1 MATFLIHKPDDETQV
16 IKLHKDHMTLGRR
29 DDNDIV
35 IDDVFVSRRHIE
47 VEKKGNKYIIKDRK
61 SRYGTFVNG
70 DRVVEKQLSYGDEIQ
85 IGNTIIT
92 FVDEKTL
99 DHIPE
104 RKTPSRRFGTGF
116 DFAEKIESI
125 KKQLSKG
132 AAKKDVL
139 RSLNELKTC
148 IAQNQDKF
156 SEAEKSKEI
165 ASTLCEV
172 GKIINFVFDLNVL
185 LNLLMDLA
193 LKILQ
198 ARRGFIILYDK
209 ISKDLKIKVARNM
222 GGELEPSTTT
232 GISQTIAWE
241 TYKTGQV
248 IATEDAMSD
257 ERFRAQESVINYA
270 IGAVICAPL
279 VAKEKGRIGA
289 IYLDNPVT
297 QKHFDQGDIEF
308 MISFANQAAI
318 AIENAQLYEKIKKE
332 EKIRDRLQRFFSPT
346 VVEKIMATEEGMA
359 LGGEARIATILFCDI
374 RGYTSLAEKIDT
386 LVALEILND
395 FLSNMT
401 DIVFIHEGTLDK
413 YIGDCVMA
421 IFGAPVDHDDDPLRA
436 IKAAL
441 DMKRRVIDLRE
452 AWRQRM
458 EIAEVEA
465 FEIGIGIHTG
475 EVIAGNIGNINRMEY
490 TVVSRAVN
498 LASRLENTALP
509 GQILISKSTYEL
521 TKDFVKARKLLPVQ
535 MKNIS
540 RPVEIY
546 EVIGMKC
553 QKPNDK

>member
-1 MATFLIHKPDDETQV
+1 MATFLIHKADDETQV
-16 IKLHKDHMTLGRR
+16 IKLHKDYMTLGRR

-35 IDDVFVSRRHIE
+35 IDDVFVSRLHIE
-47 VEKKGNKYIIKDRK
+47 VEKKGNEYIIKDRK

-104 RKTPSRRFGTGF
+104 RKTPSRRFGEGF

-125 KKQLSKG
+125 KKQLSKS

-156 SEAEKSKEI
+156 TEAEKSKEI

-172 GKIINFVFDLNVL
+172 GNIINFVFDLNVL

-198 ARRGFIILYDK
+198 ARRGFIILYDEV
-209 ISKDLKIKVARNM
+209 SKDLKIKVARNM

-241 TYKTGQV
+241 TYRTGQV
-248 IATEDAMSD
+248 IATEDATSD
-257 ERFRAQESVINYA
+257 ERFKTQESVINYA

-279 VAKEKGRIGA
+279 VAKKKGKIGA

-297 QKHFDQGDIEF
+297 QKHFDQGAIEF

-318 AIENAQLYEKIKKE
+318 AIENTQLYEKIKKE
-332 EKIRDRLQRFFSPT
+332 EKIKDRLQRFFSPT

-359 LGGEARIATILFCDI
+359 LGGEARVATILFCDI

-386 LVALEILND
+386 LVAVEILND
-395 FLSNMT
+395 FLSSMT

-421 IFGAPVDHDDDPLRA
+421 IFGAPVAHDDDPLRA
-436 IKAAL
+436 VKAAL
-441 DMKRRVIDLRE
+441 DMKRRVIDLKEVWRE
-452 AWRQRM
+452 KM
-458 EIAEVEA
+458 KLAEVEA
-465 FEIGIGIHTG
+465 FEIGIGINTG

-498 LASRLENTALP
+498 LASRLENAAQP

-521 TKDFVKARKLLPVQ
+521 TKDFMRMKKLPPVQ
-535 MKNIS
+535 LKNIS
-540 RPVEIY
+540 EPVEVY
-546 EVIGMKC
+546 EVLS
-553 QKPNDK
+553 QKV

>member
-1 MATFLIHKPDDETQV
+1 MATFLIHKSDDETQV
-16 IKLHKDHMTLGRR
+16 IKLQRDHLTLGRR

-35 IDDVFVSRRHIE
+35 IDDVFVSRLHIE
-47 VEKKGNKYIIKDRK
+47 IEKKGNEYMIKDCK

-104 RKTPSRRFGTGF
+104 RKTPSRRFGEGF
-116 DFAEKIESI
+116 DFADKIESI
-125 KKQLSKG
+125 KKQLSKN

-148 IAQNQDKF
+148 IAQNQDKL

-172 GKIINFVFDLNVL
+172 GNIINFVFDLNVL

-198 ARRGFIILYDK
+198 ARRGFIILYDEV
-209 ISKDLKIKVARNM
+209 SKDLKVKVARNM

-241 TYKTGQV
+241 TYRTGQV
-248 IATEDAMSD
+248 IATEDATSD
-257 ERFRAQESVINYA
+257 ERFKTQESVINYA

-279 VAKEKGRIGA
+279 VAKKKGKIGA

-297 QKHFDQGDIEF
+297 QKHFDQGAIEF

-318 AIENAQLYEKIKKE
+318 AIENTQLYEKIKKE
-332 EKIRDRLQRFFSPT
+332 EKIKDRLQRFFSPT

-359 LGGEARIATILFCDI
+359 LCGEARVATILFCDI

-386 LVALEILND
+386 LVAVEILND
-395 FLSNMT
+395 FLSSMT

-421 IFGAPVDHDDDPLRA
+421 IFGAPVAHDDDPLRA
-436 IKAAL
+436 VKAAL
-441 DMKRRVIDLRE
+441 DMKRRVIDLKEVWRE
-452 AWRQRM
+452 KMKLAG
-458 EIAEVEA
+458 VEA
-465 FEIGIGIHTG
+465 FEIGIGINTG

-498 LASRLENTALP
+498 LASRLENAAQP

-521 TKDFVKARKLLPVQ
+521 TKDLMRMKKLPPVQ
-535 MKNIS
+535 LKNIS
-540 RPVEIY
+540 EPVEVY
-546 EVIGMKC
+546 EVLS
-553 QKPNDK
+553 QKV

>member
-35 IDDVFVSRRHIE
+35 IDDVFVSRLHIE
-47 VEKKGNKYIIKDRK
+47 VEKKGNEYMIKDRK

-104 RKTPSRRFGTGF
+104 RKTPSRRFGEGF

-125 KKQLSKG
+125 KKQLSKS

-156 SEAEKSKEI
+156 SEAERSKEI

-172 GKIINFVFDLNVL
+172 GNIINFVFDLNVL

-198 ARRGFIILYDK
+198 ARRGFIILYDEV
-209 ISKDLKIKVARNM
+209 SEDLKVKVARNM

-241 TYKTGQV
+241 TYRTGQV
-248 IATEDAMSD
+248 IATEDATSD
-257 ERFRAQESVINYA
+257 ERFKTQESVINYA

-279 VAKEKGRIGA
+279 VAKKKGKVGA

-297 QKHFDQGDIEF
+297 QRHFDQGAIEF

-318 AIENAQLYEKIKKE
+318 AIENTQLYEKIKKE
-332 EKIRDRLQRFFSPT
+332 EKIKNRLQRFFSPT

-359 LGGEARIATILFCDI
+359 LGGEARVATILFCDI

-386 LVALEILND
+386 LVAVEILND
-395 FLSNMT
+395 FLSSMT

-421 IFGAPVDHDDDPLRA
+421 IFGAPVAHDDDPLRA
-436 IKAAL
+436 VKAAL
-441 DMKRRVIDLRE
+441 DMKRRVIDLKE
-452 AWRQRM
+452 AWREKM
-458 EIAEVEA
+458 ELAEVEA
-465 FEIGIGIHTG
+465 FEIGIGINTG
-475 EVIAGNIGNINRMEY
+475 EVIAGNIGNINATR
-490 TVVSRAVN
+490 SD
-498 LASRLENTALP
+498 
-509 GQILISKSTYEL
+509 TY
-521 TKDFVKARKLLPVQ
+521 Q
-535 MKNIS
+535 
-540 RPVEIY
+540 
-546 EVIGMKC
+546 
-553 QKPNDK
+553 